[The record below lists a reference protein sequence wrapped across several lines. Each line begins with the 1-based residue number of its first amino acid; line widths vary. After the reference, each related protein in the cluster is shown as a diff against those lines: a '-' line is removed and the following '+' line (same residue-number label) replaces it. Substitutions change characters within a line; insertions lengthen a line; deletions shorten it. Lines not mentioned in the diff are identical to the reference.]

1 MSCIYRIK
9 ENMHTY
15 TETEKKI
22 ADYILN
28 NKDEVINFSSQRFA
42 KEVDSSAAAVVR
54 FSKKIGYK
62 GFTHLKVELAK
73 DQYDDDESID
83 KLIKEDDSSETMIR
97 KALYSNHR
105 TFTNTYKLINVP
117 ILEEAI
123 DALKKARR
131 VYLFGVGGSGVVCED
146 LYQKLI
152 RIDIEARY
160 FTDAHLE
167 ISALSFAD
175 ERDVAIA
182 ISYSGVTREVVTAQK
197 MASAQGVKTIAI
209 TQVGRSD
216 LTKYSDMILNI
227 PQEESEL
234 RLGSIASRF
243 SMFAVSDLLYLGV
256 AKENIEETRDKL
268 VKTRQSVQSLR

>member
-22 ADYILN
+22 AEYILN

-123 DALKKARR
+123 NSLKKARR

-152 RIDIEARY
+152 RIDVETRY

-182 ISYSGVTREVVTAQK
+182 ISYSGATREVVTAQK

-256 AKENIEETRDKL
+256 AKDNIEQTRDKL